1 MKKFDFYRFCDSLA
15 GIALVGALICIGIF
29 LLRGGNGHNS
39 ISTPLDCV
47 EWFEDT
53 GIDVKNQQRRIY
65 NIVKDQNGFLYYCS
79 DVEGALCLVLDENGE
94 PTKSVELFG

>member
-1 MKKFDFYRFCDSLA
+1 M
-15 GIALVGALICIGIF
+15 
-29 LLRGGNGHNS
+29 
-39 ISTPLDCV
+39 
-47 EWFEDT
+47 
-53 GIDVKNQQRRIY
+53 KNQQRRIY

>member
-1 MKKFDFYRFCDSLA
+1 MKKFDFSSFCVSLA
-15 GIALVGALICIGIF
+15 AIAFVGAIICFGVY
-29 LLRGGNGHNS
+29 LARGGNGHNS
-39 ISTPLDCV
+39 LGAPLDCV

-53 GIDVKNQQRRIY
+53 GIDVKNQQGRVY

-79 DVEGALCLVLDENGE
+79 DVEGTLCLVLDENGE